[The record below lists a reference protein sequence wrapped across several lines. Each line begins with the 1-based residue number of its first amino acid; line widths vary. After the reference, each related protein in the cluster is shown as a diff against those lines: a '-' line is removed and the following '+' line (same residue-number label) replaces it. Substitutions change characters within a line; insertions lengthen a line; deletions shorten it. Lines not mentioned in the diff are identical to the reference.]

1 MCFAWLLSIAVSTVA
16 LVYGIVTVQQFPHT
30 TTFFKFHLLAGKLGG
45 ICILL
50 VIPENSVRDRAY
62 MLKPDELG

>member
-16 LVYGIVTVQQFPHT
+16 LVYGIVTVQQFPRT

-45 ICILL
+45 ICISL
-50 VIPENSVRDRAY
+50 VFPDKSVCDRAY